1 MYQRILA
8 AIDGSPTA
16 MRGLDEAIR
25 LAKLAG
31 AQLRILHVL
40 DELIFVTGFET
51 GATYLND
58 VLPRLKEGGESILAD
73 GKARADS
80 AGVAADTQL
89 VECFGQRT
97 SETIIAEAEAWK
109 ADLIVLGTH
118 GRRGIGRFLLGSDA
132 DRCCGTPACRCC
144 SCAQSPPR
152 RSSRQGGPRRRA
164 ERVLVPARRVEL
176 PTFALRMRCSTN

>member
-58 VLPRLKEGGESILAD
+58 VLPRLKEGGESTLAE
-73 GKARADS
+73 GKARADA

-132 DRCCGTPACRCC
+132 EQVLRNARVPVLLVRAKP
-144 SCAQSPPR
+144 SAQ
-152 RSSRQGGPRRRA
+152 
-164 ERVLVPARRVEL
+164 E
-176 PTFALRMRCSTN
+176 